1 MIKRRMMRCGRCD
14 GLMVVDFFIDM
25 GEVGGQLWLRAW
37 RCVNCGAV
45 EEPLITRH
53 QLAQGLGIDP
63 FVERMSKRSRGSYK
77 GVLVG
82 V

>member
-1 MIKRRMMRCGRCD
+1 MRCGRCD
-14 GLMVVDFFIDM
+14 GLMVVDFVMDIMDM
-25 GEVGGQLWLRAW
+25 GGGGEQLWLRAW

-53 QLAQGLGIDP
+53 QLAQRLRIDP
-63 FVERMSKRSRGSYK
+63 FVGRMSKGSRGSSK

>member
-1 MIKRRMMRCGRCD
+1 MRCGRCD

-25 GEVGGQLWLRAW
+25 GGGGEQLWLRAW
-37 RCVNCGAV
+37 RCVNCGAL

-53 QLAQGLGIDP
+53 QLAQRLRIDP
-63 FVERMSKRSRGSYK
+63 FVGRMSKGSRGSSK